1 MLQTSE
7 QKNVFVDFLAG
18 PITEWRS
25 HSLIEQWTQRT
36 DLPFVQG
43 VIVLTEMASEGT
55 VALTGQTVKLEEH
68 NQEEVR

>member
-1 MLQTSE
+1 MLQTSD
-7 QKNVFVDFLAG
+7 QKKVFVDLLGG
-18 PITEWRS
+18 PITEWKS

-43 VIVLTEMASEGT
+43 VVILTEMAREGT
-55 VALTGQTVKLEEH
+55 VALTGQTVKLASP